1 MSAPTWRDYADKL
14 TAEQVASME
23 RFEGKMAHIG
33 QVPQAVE
40 ALRAEAEY
48 MAQCNAVDA
57 QYADV
62 PLPAGASTDCAGWA
76 RNTETGEWARP
87 VEWATFPAPGTAVEV
102 CIDGMQSTGG
112 TFTRDISLYAED
124 CDLSAEQARTLA
136 AVLAAAADELD
147 CLDGREQ
154 AGGVPTAGDVTLQQ
168 ATVPAIIT
176 EIGRRVDAAGG
187 VLRLALAEADPA
199 ALTQADRTAL
209 LDLLERSHSAAG
221 GE

>member
-62 PLPAGASTDCAGWA
+62 P
-76 RNTETGEWARP
+76 
-87 VEWATFPAPGTAVEV
+87 
-102 CIDGMQSTGG
+102 
-112 TFTRDISLYAED
+112 
-124 CDLSAEQARTLA
+124 
-136 AVLAAAADELD
+136 
-147 CLDGREQ
+147 
-154 AGGVPTAGDVTLQQ
+154 
-168 ATVPAIIT
+168 
-176 EIGRRVDAAGG
+176 
-187 VLRLALAEADPA
+187 
-199 ALTQADRTAL
+199 
-209 LDLLERSHSAAG
+209 
-221 GE
+221 